1 MTEDKKNEQIAK
13 VINVWNEKNKI
24 TFPNYNKDALKI
36 IDQVAHFFSAGSY
49 YYYIFNFSKLE
60 IEFVS
65 DSVEENLGI
74 SPKNFNLN
82 SMLSQYHPEDLK
94 KLEEKENAASDF
106 LFKKLSPEDI
116 PFYKVVYVMR
126 LKAKNGE
133 YKKFLHQA
141 KAINVTK
148 DGKIQQVLGVHTDI
162 TYLNSPVDHKVSFI
176 GDGRPSYYSLEPSN
190 MVYEEI
196 EEGSLF
202 TKQEINIIEFISSG
216 KSSAEIAQSLHIS
229 IETIK
234 THRKNIL
241 SKSGATNAAQ
251 LVANCI
257 RDGII

>member
-1 MTEDKKNEQIAK
+1 MTEDKKNERIAK

-24 TFPNYNKDALKI
+24 AFPNYNKDALKI

-49 YYYIFNFSKLE
+49 YYYIFNFSTLE
-60 IEFVS
+60 MDYVS

-74 SPKNFNLN
+74 SPENFNIN
-82 SMLSQYHPEDLK
+82 SLLSKYHPEDLQ

-106 LFKKLSPEDI
+106 LFEKLSSEDI
-116 PFYKVVYVMR
+116 PFYKVVYMMR
-126 LKAKNGE
+126 LKGKNDE
-133 YKKFLHQA
+133 YRKFLHQA
-141 KAINVTK
+141 KAINVTR

-196 EEGSLF
+196 KEGGMF
-202 TKQEINIIEFISSG
+202 TKQEINIIEFISNG
-216 KSSAEIAQSLHIS
+216 KSSSEIAQILYIS

-241 SKSGATNAAQ
+241 SKSGATNTVQ